1 MSDIQTVINE
11 MNKDMESAVE
21 ATRKEF
27 KNMRTGRA
35 SIALVEG
42 IIVNYY
48 DTPTPLKSLANIS
61 TPDARTIAIT
71 PWDISGVNEIE
82 KAIQKSDIGLNPMN
96 DGKVIRI
103 GVPPL
108 TDERRQDLTKV
119 VRKVAEEGRI
129 SVRNAR
135 HEALDKIKKLEKEKT
150 ATEDDV
156 ARMQKEIQKQTDKF
170 VGEVDAALKKKEDEI
185 HEI

>member
-1 MSDIQTVINE
+1 MVS
-11 MNKDMESAVE
+11 DMEKAVE

-42 IIVNYY
+42 IVVNYY

-71 PWDISGVNEIE
+71 PWDLSGLTEIE
-82 KAIQKSDIGLNPMN
+82 KAIQKSDLGLNPMN
-96 DGKVIRI
+96 DGKVVRI
-103 GVPPL
+103 SIPTL
-108 TDERRQDLTKV
+108 TEERRQDLTRL

-135 HEALDKIKKLEKEKT
+135 HDALDKIKKLEKDKL

-156 ARMQKEIQKQTDKF
+156 SRSQKEIQKFTDKY
-170 VGEVDAALKKKEDEI
+170 VADVDTALKKKEEEI